1 MLFANPRPMKR
12 LIPQTQLYDYKR
24 GSTRPERTKKLKTST
39 EIMRNFEK
47 IQGLIMEELFMHYIA
62 SHELDLVARVHM

>member
-1 MLFANPRPMKR
+1 MKR
-12 LIPQTQLYDYKR
+12 LIPQTQLHDYKR
-24 GSTRPERTKKLKTST
+24 GTLKKLKTST